1 MAVIALDANRETNI
15 RMTHAIQYTGPSC
28 QDMSKLIVLYAA
40 CALKGTRR
48 EKVERHLE
56 KCPHC
61 YTKFLALKIATTITA
76 NA

>member
-1 MAVIALDANRETNI
+1 MAVIALDANRETTL

-40 CALKGTRR
+40 CALKGNRR

-61 YTKFLALKIATTITA
+61 YTKLLALRIATTITA